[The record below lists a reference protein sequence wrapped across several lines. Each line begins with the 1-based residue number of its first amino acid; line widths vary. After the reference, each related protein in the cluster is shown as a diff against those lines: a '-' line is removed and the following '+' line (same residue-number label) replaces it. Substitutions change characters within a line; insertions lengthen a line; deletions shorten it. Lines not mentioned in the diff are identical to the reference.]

1 MIVAELRYCLYR
13 MKSVML
19 GVVLVNET
27 ITDSVYIGVGVVID
41 IEWNWPEVEA
51 VLLAKTN
58 ISDTYLD
65 GCFVV
70 VT

>member
-41 IEWNWPEVEA
+41 IEWNWQEVEA

-65 GCFVV
+65 G
-70 VT
+70 